1 MLLKKLY
8 IIFLLILTP
17 LNKTLSLENKI
28 LFFIDNQIVT
38 SLDVLNELQYLKVVN
53 LNLSELDKNTSIEVA
68 KNSLISE
75 IIKKNEILKY
85 TDSIVVDDVYLE
97 ESLKKIYKNIGFE
110 TIDEF
115 DNYLKKSDVNLIKI
129 KEKISIEI
137 FWKELIYTKFSNQVV
152 INREEIEKDLKKL
165 QNKLTN
171 EYLLSELIFN
181 IQNAGKLDSKLELI
195 KGDILK
201 KGFKNATLIHSI
213 ADSAKKNNGQIGWI
227 NEASINQNIRKIIK
241 DLAVGEHTDP
251 ISIPGGYLILKIDDL
266 RKVKNDKINLNDEIN
281 KIVFNKTNEQLNNFS
296 NIYFNKIK
304 KEFSISEK

>member
-53 LNLSELDKNTSIEVA
+53 LNLSELDRNTSIEVA

-97 ESLKKIYKNIGFE
+97 ETLKKIYKNIGFE

>member
-53 LNLSELDKNTSIEVA
+53 LNLSELDRNTSIEVA

-97 ESLKKIYKNIGFE
+97 ETLKKIYKNIGFE

-181 IQNAGKLDSKLELI
+181 IQNADKLDSKFELI